1 MWSSLELAR
10 KPVNSRVV
18 GVYGDMKTLTLAALF
33 IFSVF
38 VQGCLCAPVEDEDDY
53 GVIHQQSL
61 GVRLPQC
68 EMAPK
73 DETPLPNVC
82 EGQISI
88 HPNTL
93 DKEHLTALGSAMETW
108 NEMLSQEY
116 FHLEITDENRA
127 ACQVVVGARP
137 EKILATWK
145 ATQNMVVDMEKLDS
159 FSLEK
164 FQVVMQHELGHSIGM
179 RHRPDGVMC
188 SNVWPIS
195 QFNETD
201 REQCEQLGLC
211 S

>member
-1 MWSSLELAR
+1 MVLR
-10 KPVNSRVV
+10 
-18 GVYGDMKTLTLAALF
+18 DMKTMTIPTLLLSLLIA
-33 IFSVF
+33 
-38 VQGCLCAPVEDEDDY
+38 QGCLSTPVVDEDDFDT
-53 GVIHQQSL
+53 IHLESEGL
-61 GVRLPQC
+61 KLPEC
-68 EMAPK
+68 EMQPK
-73 DETPLPNVC
+73 DEIPLPNIC
-82 EGQISI
+82 EGRISI
-88 HPNTL
+88 LPFTL
-93 DKEHLTALGSAMETW
+93 DSEHLEALRQAMVNW